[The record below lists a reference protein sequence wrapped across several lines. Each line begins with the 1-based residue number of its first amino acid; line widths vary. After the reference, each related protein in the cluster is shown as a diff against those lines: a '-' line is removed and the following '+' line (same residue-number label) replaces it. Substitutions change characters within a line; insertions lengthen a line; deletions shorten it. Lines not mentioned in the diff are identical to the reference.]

1 MWESDKGMGMVV
13 GWGGVGRGTH
23 GVAQT
28 VFSSEY
34 RLNYLIGKLRE
45 LHTLSLAALLPPFK
59 CLSQVLQQRVPAQL
73 PDCQAAEA
81 TRGAD

>member
-1 MWESDKGMGMVV
+1 MTECMEEGRRGGRMWESDRGMVV
-13 GWGGVGRGTH
+13 GWGGVGRRTH

-45 LHTLSLAALLPPFK
+45 LLT
-59 CLSQVLQQRVPAQL
+59 Q
-73 PDCQAAEA
+73 
-81 TRGAD
+81 